1 MEAKTPQPNEL
12 ASKLKYV
19 APTILRATVEGVDY
33 VFVPGQ
39 DYENLPAN
47 HFLLAFGNRV
57 IWRLRRSAK
66 AIKKRKLCQT
76 KPLNKCLLF
85 CMV

>member
-47 HFLLAFGNRV
+47 HYLFSLWKQGYFEEV
-57 IWRLRRSAK
+57 K
-66 AIKKRKLCQT
+66 AVGKSHKKTQT
-76 KPLNKCLLF
+76 LSN
-85 CMV
+85 